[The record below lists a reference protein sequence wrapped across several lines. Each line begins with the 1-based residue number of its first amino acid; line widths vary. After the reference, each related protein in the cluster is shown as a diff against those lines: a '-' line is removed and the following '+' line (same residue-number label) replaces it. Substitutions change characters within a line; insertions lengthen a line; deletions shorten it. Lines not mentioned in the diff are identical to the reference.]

1 MIELTRCYRFPAA
14 HVLARDDFS
23 DAENQRRYGKCANP
37 GGHGH
42 NYGVEVTVRGP
53 VDPGTGEVMGRRQLD
68 ELVAERVVA
77 RFGHRL
83 LNDDPLF
90 EGRVPTAE
98 NIARAISRRHQD
110 RGITGPARSALDANF
125 AATHAATRFDH
136 LAHTEAPTGP
146 QVEAQPL
153 AALDAFESA
162 QVRVAQIVDVHDHD
176 AVAGRKTELFEIRH
190 ERR

>member
-53 VDPGTGEVMGRRQLD
+53 VDAGTGEVMGRGRLD

-90 EGRVPTAE
+90 AGRVPTAE
-98 NIARAISRRHQD
+98 NIARAIH
-110 RGITGPARSALDANF
+110 GELET
-125 AATHAATRFDH
+125 
-136 LAHTEAPTGP
+136 
-146 QVEAQPL
+146 PL
-153 AALDAFESA
+153 AAEGTARL
-162 QVRVAQIVDVHDHD
+162 VRVRVHET
-176 AVAGRKTELFEIRH
+176 RKNSFAYGEMA
-190 ERR
+190 

>member
-98 NIARAISRRHQD
+98 NIARAIH
-110 RGITGPARSALDANF
+110 GEL
-125 AATHAATRFDH
+125 
-136 LAHTEAPTGP
+136 EAP
-146 QVEAQPL
+146 L
-153 AALDAFESA
+153 AGAGTARL
-162 QVRVAQIVDVHDHD
+162 VRVRVHET
-176 AVAGRKTELFEIRH
+176 RKNSFAYGELS
-190 ERR
+190 

>member
-23 DAENQRRYGKCANP
+23 DAENRRVYGKCANP

-53 VDPGTGEVMGRRQLD
+53 VDASTGEVMGRSELD
-68 ELVAERVVA
+68 ALVAERVLA

-83 LNDDPLF
+83 LNEDPLF

-98 NIARAISRRHQD
+98 NIARAIYAELE
-110 RGITGPARSALDANF
+110 GPTARVGTARLVGVCVHETRKNSF
-125 AATHAATRFDH
+125 AYR
-136 LAHTEAPTGP
+136 EM
-146 QVEAQPL
+146 
-153 AALDAFESA
+153 S
-162 QVRVAQIVDVHDHD
+162 
-176 AVAGRKTELFEIRH
+176 
-190 ERR
+190 